1 MGTHPIFE
9 SDFDCLTAKKKNSDM
24 QITIKTLKNSV
35 FKIESELDVD
45 VADFKKKVEEHD
57 KECPHAQQKLIYQ
70 GKVMED
76 GKKLADYN
84 LTEKGYRVNGYKG
97 ESGTTTASTRA

>member
-1 MGTHPIFE
+1 
-9 SDFDCLTAKKKNSDM
+9 M

-70 GKVMED
+70 VEM
-76 GKKLADYN
+76 DYC
-84 LTEKGYRVNGYKG
+84 LIY
-97 ESGTTTASTRA
+97 

>member
-1 MGTHPIFE
+1 
-9 SDFDCLTAKKKNSDM
+9 M

-57 KECPHAQQKLIYQ
+57 KECPQAQQKLIYQ
-70 GKVMED
+70 VQYEIQLRDIPYFWILGKVSLNF
-76 GKKLADYN
+76 KIPL
-84 LTEKGYRVNGYKG
+84 VF
-97 ESGTTTASTRA
+97 